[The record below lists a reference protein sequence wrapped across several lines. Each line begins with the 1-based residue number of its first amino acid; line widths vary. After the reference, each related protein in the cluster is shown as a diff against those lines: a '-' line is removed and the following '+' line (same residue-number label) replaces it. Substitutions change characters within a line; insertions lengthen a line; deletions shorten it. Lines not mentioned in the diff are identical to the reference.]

1 MNEVFSRRIAAVIKN
16 SKMSYSDIAKSA
28 GVAVNTV
35 ANCASGVCNP
45 SINNA
50 IKIARALDISLD
62 YLCGFGAKKCI
73 SGLEVEKP
81 PVTEVKTPPEIKR
94 VYITRPIVFSKKM
107 TEKDGVRFISEYTG
121 LTPEAVCALHCGRN
135 LKIKWKEQKR

>member
-1 MNEVFSRRIAAVIKN
+1 MNEVFSKRIAEAVKK
-16 SKMSYSDIAKSA
+16 SKMSYSDLAKSA
-28 GVAVNTV
+28 EVSVNTISS
-35 ANCASGVCNP
+35 CASGLCNP

-73 SGLEVEKP
+73 SGLEPEKP
-81 PVTEVKTPPEIKR
+81 PVTEVKAPPEIKR

-121 LTPEAVCALHCGRN
+121 LTPEAVCALHQTRH
-135 LKIKWKEQKR
+135 LKIRWKEQEK

>member
-1 MNEVFSRRIAAVIKN
+1 MNEVFSKRIAAVIKN
-16 SKMSYSDIAKSA
+16 SKMSYSDLAKSA
-28 GVAVNTV
+28 DVSVNTISS
-35 ANCASGVCNP
+35 CASGLCNP
-45 SINNA
+45 SINNV

-94 VYITRPIVFSKKM
+94 VCVTRPIVFAKKM

>member
-1 MNEVFSRRIAAVIKN
+1 MNEVFSRRIAEAVKE
-16 SKMSYSDIAKSA
+16 SKMSYNDIAKSA
-28 GVAVNTV
+28 GVSVQTV

-50 IKIARALDISLD
+50 MKIAKALDISLD

-73 SGLEVEKP
+73 SGLEAEKP
-81 PVTEVKTPPEIKR
+81 PVTEVKAPPEIKR
-94 VYITRPIVFSKKM
+94 VYITRQIVFSKDM
-107 TEKDGVRFISEYTG
+107 TEEDGIRFICEYTG
-121 LTPEAVCALHCGRN
+121 LTPEAVCALHCGRH